1 MAENNGGMSEEEARR
16 FHGYFIMG
24 TAGFVAT
31 AIAAHLLAW
40 AWRPWF

>member
-1 MAENNGGMSEEEARR
+1 MSEQNGGMTHEEARA

-24 TAGFVAT
+24 TAVFVGT

-40 AWRPWF
+40 SWRPWF